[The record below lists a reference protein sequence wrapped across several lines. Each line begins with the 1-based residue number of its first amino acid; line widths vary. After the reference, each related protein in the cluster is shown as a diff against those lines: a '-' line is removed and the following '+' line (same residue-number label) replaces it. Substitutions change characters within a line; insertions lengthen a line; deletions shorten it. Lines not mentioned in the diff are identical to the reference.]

1 MEIFLK
7 LHSHMPLPLPSQ
19 GSVVIQGL
27 EELTVSNKNEVYS
40 ILERGTARRQTAA
53 TLLNACSSRSHSVFS
68 VTVHMKESSMDGEE
82 MLKTGKLNLV
92 SLVLKQ
98 VQSILPYLGSV
109 NLIQAV

>member
-1 MEIFLK
+1 MHF
-7 LHSHMPLPLPSQ
+7 Q

-27 EELTVSNKNEVYS
+27 EELAVSNKNEVYA

-68 VTVHMKESSMDGEE
+68 VTVHMKESSVEGEE

-92 SLVLKQ
+92 CMTN
-98 VQSILPYLGSV
+98 PF
-109 NLIQAV
+109 